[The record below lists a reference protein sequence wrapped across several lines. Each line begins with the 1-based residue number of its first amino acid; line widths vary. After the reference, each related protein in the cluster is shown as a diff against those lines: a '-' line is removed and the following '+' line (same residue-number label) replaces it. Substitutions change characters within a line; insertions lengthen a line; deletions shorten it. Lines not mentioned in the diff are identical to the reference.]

1 MDPLFDTRRYLIP
14 FRSILLPQ
22 IFTDTLV
29 IGGGA
34 AGMSAAA
41 AAAQHGDVI
50 LLAKTGL
57 AKSNTAWAQGGI
69 AGVLDEDDTVDAHV
83 EDTLAAGAG
92 LCDASTVRAICEAG
106 PAALRALLDVGFNA
120 DADPSAPG
128 RPALAREGGHSA
140 RRIIHAHGDA
150 TGRELAR
157 ALEQAARETER
168 LRIFDN
174 CFSLDLITSSD
185 EVGSP
190 CLGAITH
197 HPRYGLQMI
206 WARAT
211 VLAAGG
217 AGAMWR
223 ETSNPSQATADGLAL
238 AYRAGASLADLAFM
252 QFHPTTLYVAGA
264 ERLLI
269 SEAVRGEGA
278 YLLDSSKQR
287 FMVDEHELAEL
298 APRDVV
304 AAAIHRAV
312 SRNRSP
318 HVWLDAR
325 HLGNFHERFPGISE
339 RLAQFGL
346 DPARDL
352 IPVNPA
358 AHYMVGGVR
367 TDLFGRT
374 DLPGLYAVGEAA
386 STGLHGA
393 NRLASNS
400 LLEALV
406 MGRRAGARAAEMHP
420 DNPLASSN
428 GWDRTSGL
436 ESVQIVSNI
445 PESTRGELDLAD
457 VRSSLRSAM
466 WRNVGIERTEE
477 HLADMQD
484 MCEFWAKYTMDKVF
498 DGPVGWETQNMLLVS
513 ALVTRSSAWRSES
526 RGCHRRADLTEP
538 DESFRVHDLWRR
550 KREGVETLGVDEPA
564 GASDQGRA

>member
-1 MDPLFDTRRYLIP
+1 MDATFDERRYLIP

-29 IGGGA
+29 IGSGA

-41 AAAQHGDVI
+41 AAAQHGEVI
-50 LLAKTGL
+50 LLAKSALT
-57 AKSNTAWAQGGI
+57 KSNTAWAQGGI
-69 AGVLDEDDTVDAHV
+69 AGVLDDADSIDAHV
-83 EDTLAAGAG
+83 QDTLAAGAG
-92 LCDASTVRAICEAG
+92 LCDEAAVRTICEAG
-106 PAALRALLDVGFNA
+106 PDALRHLLDAGFHA
-120 DADPSAPG
+120 DTEPG
-128 RPALAREGGHSA
+128 DDRQPALAREGGHSA
-140 RRIIHAHGDA
+140 RRIIHAFGDA
-150 TGRELAR
+150 TGKELAR
-157 ALEQAARETER
+157 TLERVARETDR

-174 CFSLDLITSSD
+174 CFALDLITPND
-185 EVGSP
+185 DIGSP

-211 VLAAGG
+211 ILAAGG

-223 ETSNPSQATADGLAL
+223 ETSNPPQATADGLAL
-238 AYRAGASLADLAFM
+238 AYRAGATLGDLAFM

-278 YLLDSSKQR
+278 YLLDSTKQR
-287 FMVDEHELAEL
+287 FMLDEHELAEL

-312 SRNRSP
+312 ARDRVP

-325 HLGNFHERFPGISE
+325 HVGGFRERFPSITA
-339 RLAQFGL
+339 RLGEFGL

-374 DLPGLYAVGEAA
+374 DVSGLYAVGETAC
-386 STGLHGA
+386 TGLHGA

-406 MGRRAGARAAEMHP
+406 MGDRAGRRAAEMHP
-420 DNPLASSN
+420 DSPLAESN
-428 GWDRTSGL
+428 GWGRTSSL
-436 ESVQIVSNI
+436 ESTQIVSNI
-445 PESTRGELDLAD
+445 PESTRGELDLND

-466 WRNVGIERTEE
+466 WRNVGIERTAD

-484 MCEFWAKYTMDKVF
+484 MCDFWGRYTMDKTF
-498 DGPVGWETQNMLLVS
+498 DEPLGWETQNMLLVS
-513 ALVTRSSAWRSES
+513 ALVSRSAAWRVES
-526 RGCHRRADLTEP
+526 RGCHRRTDQPEQR
-538 DESFRVHDLWRR
+538 DDYCVHDLWRR
-550 KREGVETLGVDEPA
+550 RAAEPHTTA
-564 GASDQGRA
+564 VATATTAS